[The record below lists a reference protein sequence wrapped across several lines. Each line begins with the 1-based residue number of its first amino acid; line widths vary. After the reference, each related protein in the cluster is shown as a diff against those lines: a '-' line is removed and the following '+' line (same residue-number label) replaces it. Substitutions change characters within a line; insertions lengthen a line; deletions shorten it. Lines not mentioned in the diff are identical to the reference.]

1 MKVNKVLRILAMAVV
16 LSLLAMPLSGVP
28 ALAAENLSLDPEE
41 GDLNDRIDVEGR
53 SFGSDETVY
62 LYLSNEDADVDDDDV
77 DDLESYEYLRSKDTG
92 AEGESDEGDFDT
104 WFRVPE
110 ELTDGDETVDVMGGT
125 YYIYATEESEG
136 KILAQEEF
144 TVIAGVIKDIDPDEG
159 VVGTEVEISGEYFAS
174 NDDITVYYDDE
185 EIDIED
191 GDEEADSDGEF
202 DNTVIIIPESTAGE
216 HTIAVEDEADHRAEM
231 EFTVESQ
238 MAIGATSGEVGDKI
252 TISGTGFKGSD
263 DIAITL
269 GGNAVTTSPAGF
281 DTDEYGSF
289 SATFTVPDLDPAAYV
304 VEASDGTNE
313 ESANFTI
320 LVSLS
325 MSISPTAGNVGTRVT
340 ITGAGFAANGTATV
354 KYDDSVV
361 GTVLVASDK
370 SVSTTFDAPASSGGV
385 HTIIVT
391 DGTNTLTATFT
402 MESVAPTIPPPLKPE
417 MGIKAESPVNFDW
430 DDVTDDSLPVTYT
443 LQVATDEDFTSSS
456 IVLEKTGLTR
466 SEYTIPVAGKLE
478 STKKETPYYWRVKA
492 TDGASN
498 DGGWSGAGSFYVG
511 GFSFA
516 LADWLIYTLCG
527 VGALLFGIIG
537 FWIGKRSAYSYY

>member
-1 MKVNKVLRILAMAVV
+1 MAVV
-16 LSLLAMPLSGVP
+16 LSLLVLPMTAAP
-28 ALAAENLSLDPEE
+28 ALARESLSLDPEE
-41 GDLNDRIDVEGR
+41 GDINDWIDIEGNN
-53 SFGSDETVY
+53 FTEDHYVY
-62 LYLSNEDADVDDDDV
+62 LYFSNEDADVDDDDV
-77 DDLESYEYLRSKDTG
+77 DDLESYEYLKKPITDSGLED
-92 AEGESDEGDFDT
+92 DPGDFDT
-104 WFRVPE
+104 RFRVPA
-110 ELTDGDETVDVMGGT
+110 ELTDGDETVDVQGGT
-125 YYIYATEESEG
+125 YYVYATEKKEG

-144 TVIAGVIKDIDPDEG
+144 TVIAGVIELDTEEG
-159 VVGTEVEISGEYFAS
+159 AVGTEVEISGEYFAGR
-174 NDDITVYYDDE
+174 DDITVYYDDE
-185 EIDIED
+185 EIDIES
-191 GDEEADSDGEF
+191 GDDDTDSDGEF
-202 DNTVIIIPESTAGE
+202 NDTVIIIPESTAGE
-216 HTIAVEDEADHRAEM
+216 HTIAVEDEADHRAEV
-231 EFTVESQ
+231 EFTVEPE
-238 MAIGATSGEVGDKI
+238 MAISATLGEAGDRI
-252 TISGTGFKGSD
+252 TITGTGFRGSD

-269 GGNAVTTSPAGF
+269 GGNAVTTNPAGV
-281 DTDEYGSF
+281 DTDEYGGF
-289 SATFTVPDLDPAAYV
+289 SATFTVPDFDPATYV

-354 KYDDSVV
+354 KYDDGVV
-361 GTVLVASDK
+361 GTAPVASDK

-402 MESVAPTIPPPLKPE
+402 MESVAPAIPPPLKPE
-417 MGIKAESPVNFDW
+417 MGIKAESPVYFDW

-466 SEYTIPVAGKLE
+466 SEYTVPEAGKLE
-478 STKKETPYYWRVKA
+478 STKKEAPYYWRVKA

-498 DGGWSGAGSFYVG
+498 DGDWSGVGSFYVG

-516 LADWLIYTLCG
+516 MADWLIYTLCG
-527 VGALLFGIIG
+527 VGALLLGIVG
-537 FWIGKRSAYSYY
+537 FWIGRRSSYSYY